1 MLDIIKRRNL
11 EYTEKV
17 IRSKGHS
24 QQQTMITYGVD
35 VGYWTRVTIV
45 EFHLW
50 MYTIIFVR
58 LETIAVE
65 MTCSLINVLFFLCI
79 NPGTWVD
86 HSGSTAWCSSFKV
99 SVLTAGLM
107 VIGETGLYI

>member
-1 MLDIIKRRNL
+1 MG
-11 EYTEKV
+11 YTKKV

-24 QQQTMITYGVD
+24 QQQTIIAYGVD
-35 VGYWTRVTIV
+35 VGYWIRVTIV
-45 EFHLW
+45 EFHPW
-50 MYTIIFVR
+50 MYTITFVR

-65 MTCSLINVLFFLCI
+65 MTCSLINVLLFLCI

-107 VIGETGLYI
+107 VIGETGLCI

>member
-1 MLDIIKRRNL
+1 MKRRNL

-35 VGYWTRVTIV
+35 VGYWTQVTIV

-86 HSGSTAWCSSFKV
+86 HSGFTAWGGSFKV
-99 SVLTAGLM
+99 SVLTAGLKM
-107 VIGETGLYI
+107 IGETGLCI